1 MQFYIKLIFKGEIN
15 YMFIHLY
22 SFDTWGL
29 IESKI
34 EDKDIEITKE
44 EYEEILKQQNKGIY
58 YAVKN
63 CEAENLNDLFIKIE
77 PLQIEKKLS
86 AIERIE
92 MLENENADL
101 LMDSAIKD
109 FKIETLES
117 DIADIMIEIA
127 SLGGIK

>member
-1 MQFYIKLIFKGEIN
+1 
-15 YMFIHLY
+15 MFIHLY